1 MTTKI
6 IKDRVIY
13 SDTRA
18 EFIDFVM
25 KKTERLTS
33 ALYLV
38 SDLIHCTEPLKTSL
52 REKGIEML
60 SDICELA
67 DLTKE
72 NKDDVFLKIMTGIS
86 ALTSL
91 LRIAS
96 VGGFISEMN
105 SNILQKEYLNLG
117 SFFESRRQSFGR
129 HIGKEILFNDD
140 FFEGGEWRRISAGAP
155 NDKRQT
161 KGQDNLYKTSH
172 AEGGQSESG
181 ESLKNN
187 IHQTQKNEAKAKK
200 ENNNNENVVQED
212 RKKTIVQLIK
222 DANGNVNIKD
232 ISIHIRGCS
241 EKTLQ
246 RDLIA
251 LMQKGILKKTGERRW
266 SRYFLA

>member
-13 SDTRA
+13 HDTRA
-18 EFIDFVM
+18 EFIDFVIN
-25 KKTERLTS
+25 KTERLTS

-38 SDLIHCTEPLKTSL
+38 SDLINSTEPLKTSL

-60 SDICELA
+60 SDICVLA
-67 DLTKE
+67 DFTKE

-91 LRIAS
+91 LRVAS

-105 SNILQKEYLNLG
+105 SNILQKEYVNLA

-140 FFEGGEWRRISAGAP
+140 FFEGGEWRCISAGAP

-161 KGQDNLYKTSH
+161 KGQDNLYKTSN
-172 AEGGQSESG
+172 AEGGLSESG
-181 ESLKNN
+181 ENVKNN
-187 IHQTQKNEAKAKK
+187 IHQTQKNEAKK
-200 ENNNNENVVQED
+200 EKNNNENVVQED

-232 ISIHIRGCS
+232 ISMHIRGCS